1 MNTSPPVCYG
11 AVSGPVTIT
20 AHGGGDDTVLPLIT
34 LGYIPASGAA
44 LAAHARACLAELD
57 LLADDD

>member
-1 MNTSPPVCYG
+1 MNTSSAPCYG

-20 AHGGGDDTVLPLIT
+20 VHGGGGDTVLPLIA
-34 LGYIPASGAA
+34 LGSVPFSGAA
-44 LAAHARACLAELD
+44 LEAHARACLAELD